1 MDTVD
6 PEELA
11 HSWYGN
17 YNIGVIISIPICFW
31 HKWLPVLAKQNLF
44 ATANMFY

>member
-1 MDTVD
+1 MDLMEPVG

-17 YNIGVIISIPICFW
+17 YNIGVIISIPICFG
-31 HKWLPVLAKQNLF
+31 HK
-44 ATANMFY
+44 